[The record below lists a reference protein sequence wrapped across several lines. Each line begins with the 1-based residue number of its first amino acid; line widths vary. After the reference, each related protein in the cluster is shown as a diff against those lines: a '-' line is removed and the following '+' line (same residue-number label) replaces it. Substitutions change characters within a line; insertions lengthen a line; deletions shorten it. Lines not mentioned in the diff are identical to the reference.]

1 MAMNSSTECLVP
13 YTPSEKIRYA
23 GKRLVVQ
30 NKSNERAQKKR
41 YQQHT
46 TQYAC
51 LMFIGI
57 LLLGMMFCL
66 TGIFGFYISH
76 LQEHVGRLEKRI
88 QALERIALEEDIDN
102 LEFEERFKREAGSN
116 DDDDADDDVI
126 EESRHHRIS
135 HHGIASH
142 NIAMVYGDPKK
153 IRTEFD
159 AKEADERQFR
169 VSDDAFEAAKC
180 GTLYERTDKQMWCT
194 TKRNATRRELP
205 KYRTSRYNHMYFYFE
220 KASWMNR
227 TKSIENFNLTYDG
240 RIEVKHDG
248 IYIVHASIHFTDV
261 TNRDHPH
268 YGVYKTDS
276 LGNNQQLVSKCM
288 ITQGERQTPDD
299 SGVYPCQAWQMI
311 HLKEGEQVFMSIG
324 GYSWFLVEKET
335 FHLALIKLNDY
346 SL

>member
-159 AKEADERQFR
+159 AKDSKTAFKRYQRRSVECGANRKLMKNGYDDYWCMSTSNLTLNAMQF
-169 VSDDAFEAAKC
+169 S
-180 GTLYERTDKQMWCT
+180 W
-194 TKRNATRRELP
+194 
-205 KYRTSRYNHMYFYFE
+205 YNHMYFYFE